1 MYSILVVDDND
12 ALRFMLSDFLS
23 QEGYQIF
30 VAQNGFEALDLLK
43 VQSVDLVLLDIDMP
57 GLNGLQV
64 LEKIKE
70 LDNPCLVIMLTALQE
85 IKLAVQAM
93 KLGAYDYLS
102 KPVNLEE
109 IKLVIEKG
117 LQHRQLQR
125 KAFNLEQK
133 IQEVW
138 GPTGLIG
145 TSPGISRVY
154 QLIHKVA
161 RTDTTV
167 LIQGESGTGKEL
179 VAYTIHHHS
188 SRRDKSFV
196 TVDCGAIP
204 GDLVESE
211 LFGHEKGAFTGAS
224 QRKIGKFELA
234 RGGTLFLDE
243 IGNLPLSGQAKLLR
257 VLEQKQIT
265 RVGGTST
272 IPVDVRII
280 AATNLLLRQAVREG
294 KFREDLFYRLNVFTL
309 ELPPLRERKE
319 DIPLLAEN
327 FLHRFAQQQK
337 KRLRGISP
345 EAMEVLLDYSW
356 PGNVR
361 ELRNVLERAVIL
373 AEDQITPEHLPDLT
387 LFSPVSFSPPLPFSE
402 AKEKL
407 LADLEKKYIL
417 DALAKSKGN
426 KAKAARAL
434 QINYKTLYDKLKKY
448 GIEA

>member
-1 MYSILVVDDND
+1 MYSILIVDDND
-12 ALRFMLSDFLS
+12 AVRFMLSDFLS

-30 VAQNGFEALDLLK
+30 VAQNGFEALQWVKD
-43 VQSVDLVLLDIDMP
+43 QSIDLVLLDIDMP

-70 LDNPCLVIMLTALQE
+70 LDSNCLVIMLTALQE
-85 IKLAVQAM
+85 IKFAVQAM

-117 LQHRQLQR
+117 LQHSQLQR

-138 GPTGLIG
+138 NPTGLIG
-145 TSPGISRVY
+145 TSPGITKIY
-154 QLIHKVA
+154 QLIDKVA

-179 VAYTIHHHS
+179 VAYTLHQHS

-243 IGNLPLSGQAKLLR
+243 IGNLPLFGQAKLLR
-257 VLEQKQIT
+257 ALEQKQIT
-265 RVGGTST
+265 RVGGTSI
-272 IPVDVRII
+272 IPTDVRII
-280 AATNLLLRQAVREG
+280 AATNLVLRQAVREG

-327 FLHRFAQQQK
+327 FLNRFAQQQK
-337 KRLRGISP
+337 KNIRGISP
-345 EAMEVLLDYSW
+345 KAMEVLLGYSW

-387 LFSPVSFSPPLPFSE
+387 LFSPTPFSSLSFSE

-407 LADLEKKYIL
+407 LSDLEKKYIL
-417 DALAKSKGN
+417 EALAKNKGN

-448 GIEA
+448 GIDA